1 MVNHQPPDDIIAH
14 NQNELED
21 LAWSIEKAQDLA
33 QQALDC
39 LAVSSE
45 ETDKPWQM
53 AYAESQYRFTLAQ
66 AYSGLN
72 QPQAAIE
79 NLERAQIVGSPE
91 YDTALYLEILGQ
103 LQQGYFQQRQY
114 V

>member
-91 YDTALYLEILGQ
+91 QKELGQ
-103 LQQGYFQQRQY
+103 LLAERWQTMGWKHYPM